1 MSWFKK
7 DKRNA
12 GWLALQLHQDEV
24 ELVHVWLTANGRPT
38 VGLCDSF
45 RKESSDPSPLMRV
58 RRELKLDRYHCTTL
72 LPSKQYQIHEVET
85 PNVPPAEIKAAV
97 RWRLQDVIDFSVES
111 ATIDALEIPADPER
125 AAARSPTL
133 YAVTARSDA
142 VEAHVK
148 PFEASGIELDAVDIL
163 ELAQRNIAVLYEPED
178 HGGVAMLAFYR
189 DEGLL
194 TFTRGGE
201 LYASRRI
208 EIPLAQLLDDNF
220 KQRAEHLERIALE
233 VQRSLDHFERQYR
246 YVPLSKLLLGP
257 LPKEIGL
264 RDYLAS
270 SIDGPVETADL
281 STVMDFKVPALA
293 AADRQSQYLP
303 LIGAALRAEGAFA

>member
-12 GWLALQLHQDEV
+12 GWIALQLHQDQV
-24 ELVHVWLTANGRPT
+24 ELVHVRIANGRPA
-38 VGLCDSF
+38 VDLCDSF
-45 RKESSDPSPLMRV
+45 HKGNSDPSPLMRV
-58 RRELKLDRYHCTTL
+58 RRELKLERYHCTTL
-72 LPSKQYQIHEVET
+72 LPSKQYQIHEIET
-85 PNVPPAEIKAAV
+85 PNVPPSEIKAAV
-97 RWRLQDVIDFSVES
+97 RWRVQDFIDYSVES
-111 ATIDALEIPADPER
+111 ATVDALEIPADPER
-125 AAARSPTL
+125 ATRSPTL

-142 VEAHVK
+142 VETHVK
-148 PFEASGIELDAVDIL
+148 PFEASGIELHAVDIL

-264 RDYLAS
+264 RDYIAS
-270 SIDGPVETADL
+270 SIDGPVENADL
-281 STVMDFKVPALA
+281 STVMDFKVAALSG
-293 AADRQSQYLP
+293 ADRQSQYLP
-303 LIGAALRAEGAFA
+303 LIGAALREEAAVA